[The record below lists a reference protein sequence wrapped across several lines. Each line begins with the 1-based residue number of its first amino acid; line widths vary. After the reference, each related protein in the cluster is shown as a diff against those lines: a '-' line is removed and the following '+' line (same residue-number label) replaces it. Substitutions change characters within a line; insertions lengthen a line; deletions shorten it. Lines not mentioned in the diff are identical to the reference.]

1 MPRGQ
6 KCWRCHAK
14 PCCQWWGPNP
24 SQRRCWPYF
33 SFARGRVDSTWP
45 GMVCPWCSCSS
56 AFPRLAQ
63 PPVRNWWMT
72 LGTFPW
78 GVMASFLQWFL
89 QWHQEPLRRPLCQFW
104 KNAHLPLINYI
115 RKFHQ
120 IPTYHTQLNWS
131 LIIYT
136 SPSPCPWPNLH
147 ASKIHIAIAQG
158 FAGDIVPTHPAG
170 GHSSRLAKGLI
181 ERGLTDFGMQ
191 IAYVE
196 AGELQ
201 ASASMPHQVSRW
213 AQTPIATS
221 LLCWFLT
228 CFTRVLFIG
237 GCKPT
242 FN

>member
-120 IPTYHTQLNWS
+120 IPTYHIPTIK
-131 LIIYT
+131 LITNYLYIPKPLPLAQPARFQNSHSH
-136 SPSPCPWPNLH
+136 SPGICGWHCP
-147 ASKIHIAIAQG
+147 
-158 FAGDIVPTHPAG
+158 D
-170 GHSSRLAKGLI
+170 
-181 ERGLTDFGMQ
+181 
-191 IAYVE
+191 
-196 AGELQ
+196 
-201 ASASMPHQVSRW
+201 
-213 AQTPIATS
+213 TPGRRPQFP
-221 LLCWFLT
+221 L
-228 CFTRVLFIG
+228 G
-237 GCKPT
+237 
-242 FN
+242 